1 MILDNS
7 EEIETFR
14 AALQR
19 GTVKQETI
27 WVYLSEVR
35 RFLAW
40 QRTRGRAIRETS
52 VEDVRGYLSA
62 RAHQTQWTGRTA
74 SALRSFFASL
84 GLSALCGP
92 SVSWAVPGAPR
103 RGPRKPPPQM
113 FGSEEDFVAVCKKID
128 LLYARG
134 LRDRAILELVHREGL
149 GLGVVLSLRLSDL
162 SLETRTLC
170 GDRLNK
176 RYRTSGFALRE
187 ESCAWLSSYL
197 EEARAEI
204 ESDPDPNGPLFPSG
218 RGFFTRQGAWKMF
231 NRYARLANVT
241 LGRAGRKAIDN
252 SASRAAAQ
260 IHARLGQTFARQ
272 PRETQNTLR
281 V

>member
-40 QRTRGRAIRETS
+40 QRERGRSIRETRI
-52 VEDVRGYLSA
+52 EDVRAHLSA
-62 RAHQTQWTGRTA
+62 RAHQTRWIGRTA
-74 SALRSFFASL
+74 SALRSFFAAI
-84 GLSALCGP
+84 GLSSLCAP
-92 SVSWAVPGAPR
+92 SVSWAVPGVGR
-103 RGPRKPPPQM
+103 RGPSKPSPQM
-113 FGSEEDFVAVCKKID
+113 FASEEDFVAVCKKID
-128 LLYARG
+128 LLYAKG
-134 LRDRAILELVHREGL
+134 LRDRVILEIVHREHI

-162 SLETRTLC
+162 SLETRTLR
-170 GDRLNK
+170 GERLSK
-176 RYRTSGFALRE
+176 RHRASGFVLRE
-187 ESCAWLSSYL
+187 QTCAWLSSYL
-197 EEARAEI
+197 EEARSEI
-204 ESDPDPNGPLFPSG
+204 DSDPDPHGPLFPSG

-241 LGRAGRKAIDN
+241 LGRAGRTSIDN
-252 SASRAAAQ
+252 SAATVAAQ
-260 IHARLGQTFARQ
+260 IHAQLGQTFARQ

-281 V
+281 A